1 MPSPTPKPAPPKTAP
16 PTRER
21 PAPVL
26 FKDWASI

>member
-1 MPSPTPKPAPPKTAP
+1 MPTPTPKPAPPRTAP
-16 PTRER
+16 PKRER